1 MLSKNDPR
9 LQYGTP
15 PATNANFLWIQH
27 FIVHMNEKGRAG
39 FVMANGSLSVSGK
52 EGGIRENIVKDDLVE
67 VIVSCPAN
75 LFFNTGIPCSL
86 WFLSK
91 DKGRRK
97 KQTLFIDAT
106 DMFTMISRKQA
117 EFTKEHQE
125 KIVDTVKQWRK
136 GTGYKDIP
144 GFCYS
149 ASLEE
154 IEQNNH
160 VLTPG
165 RYVGVQ
171 EEEDDGV
178 PFEEKMK
185 PLTTDLEKQM
195 QDEEKMNRNIKKQL
209 GKVDYK
215 NNI

>member
-1 MLSKNDPR
+1 
-9 LQYGTP
+9 
-15 PATNANFLWIQH
+15 
-27 FIVHMNEKGRAG
+27 
-39 FVMANGSLSVSGK
+39 
-52 EGGIRENIVKDDLVE
+52 
-67 VIVSCPAN
+67 
-75 LFFNTGIPCSL
+75 
-86 WFLSK
+86 
-91 DKGRRK
+91 
-97 KQTLFIDAT
+97 
-106 DMFTMISRKQA
+106 MFTMISRKQA

-144 GFCYS
+144 GFCCS

-185 PLTTDLEKQM
+185 HTDLEKQM

-215 NNI
+215 NCLLYTSPSPRD